1 MNATHC
7 ATHFHVFRSFSLAC
21 QLFLF
26 ATAALCGLN
35 ACAGAKRYSAD
46 PQINRLA
53 NWMIGD
59 FSSQAQSLR
68 DSDFFDIRLRV
79 RRIWAREKGP
89 EVWLYVEQ
97 ATAAAQDRPYRQRVY
112 RIARDGASGYVS
124 EVYLLPDQQK
134 WIGAYA
140 DVSRF
145 DAIQP
150 ADLLPRAG
158 CAVYLRYADDRF
170 VGETRQ
176 AACESNLRGATY
188 ATSKVTVWRD
198 RMVSWD
204 QGFDAGG
211 KQVWGAEKGGYEF
224 MKISRNAPR

>member
-1 MNATHC
+1 MSATHC
-7 ATHFHVFRSFSLAC
+7 SKHFFYVSRPLSSAGL
-21 QLFLF
+21 LFLF
-26 ATAALCGLN
+26 AAALCCLN
-35 ACAGAKRYSAD
+35 ACAGSKRYSAD
-46 PQINRLA
+46 PQINRLV

-79 RRIWAREKGP
+79 RRIWEREKGP
-89 EVWLYVEQ
+89 GVWLYVEQ

-112 RIARDGASGYVS
+112 RIARDSASGYVS

-145 DAIQP
+145 DAIRP
-150 ADLLPRAG
+150 ADLSPRSG

-170 VGETRQ
+170 VGETRE
-176 AACESNLRGATY
+176 AACESNLRGAAY
-188 ATSKVTVWRD
+188 ATSKVTVLRD
-198 RMVSWD
+198 KMVSWD

-224 MKISRNAPR
+224 VKIGRRVPR